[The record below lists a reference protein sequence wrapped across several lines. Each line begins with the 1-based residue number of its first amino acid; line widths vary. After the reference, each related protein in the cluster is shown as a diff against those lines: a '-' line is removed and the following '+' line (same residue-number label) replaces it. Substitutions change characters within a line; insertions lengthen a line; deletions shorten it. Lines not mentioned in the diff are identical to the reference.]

1 MPNLNYKHFFIRVIM
16 KKTALVILG
25 AAVISA
31 VAGGVTALSV
41 NNYLNDGASASHS
54 PISLWSDTAPQAG
67 NHFTSYQ
74 AEQYPDLT
82 YAAENAVKAVV
93 NIESIRE
100 VQYGG
105 RSRGYDPFYEFFGIP
120 YGGGYGQQQPQTRE
134 QRSGGSGVII
144 SADGYI
150 VTNNH
155 VIEDATKLKVKLNDG
170 RTFDAKLIGTD
181 PTTDVALIKIDGK
194 DLPTIPF
201 GNSDNLRLGEWVL
214 AIGSPFDLQSTITAG
229 IVSAKARQLGVIPN
243 ELRVESFIQTDAA
256 VNPGNSGGALVNTR
270 GELVGINTVIKSS
283 TGSYIGY
290 SFAVPET
297 IVRKVVVDLK
307 EYGVV
312 QRALLG
318 IRYRAIDDQFVEQ
331 LGEELGITKT
341 GGLYVDEV
349 VEGSAAEEAGL
360 RKGDIIT
367 AIDGTK
373 TNDASTLTE
382 KMAQRRPND
391 KVTISYNRNGT
402 DKKVEVTLK
411 NKVGKAE
418 PVTIDTKDVAEALGG
433 KFSEVSRA
441 TREKLEIRGG
451 VQVTSVDRDGLL
463 GRSGVKEGFVITYIN
478 DRPVTSISDLQRM
491 SDKIE
496 TIDGVYP
503 NGRALR
509 YVIVQ

>member
-1 MPNLNYKHFFIRVIM
+1 M
-16 KKTALVILG
+16 KKTALVMLG
-25 AAVISA
+25 AVAVSA
-31 VAGGVTALSV
+31 LAGGITALSV
-41 NNYLNDGASASHS
+41 NRYMAGRVFAPATTTVD
-54 PISLWSDTAPQAG
+54 WSDESSKAGTHFAAFQAD
-67 NHFTSYQ
+67 
-74 AEQYPDLT
+74 QYPDLT

-120 YGGGYGQQQPQTRE
+120 YGGGGYSEPQTRE

-170 RTFDAKLIGTD
+170 RTYDAKLIGTD
-181 PTTDVALIKIDGK
+181 PTTDVALIKIDEN
-194 DLPTIPF
+194 DLPTLPF
-201 GNSDNLRLGEWVL
+201 GNSDDLRLGEWVL

-229 IVSAKARQLGVIPN
+229 IVSAKARQLGVIPD

-256 VNPGNSGGALVNTR
+256 VNPGNSGGALVNIR

-312 QRALLG
+312 QRAMLG
-318 IRYRAIDDQFVEQ
+318 IRYRAIDDLFIEQ
-331 LGEELGITKT
+331 LGEELGISKT

-349 VEGSAAEEAGL
+349 VEGGAAEDAGL

-373 TNDASTLTE
+373 TNDASTMTE

-391 KVTISYNRNGT
+391 KVTIEYNRNGIE
-402 DKKVEVTLK
+402 KKVTVTLK

-418 PVTIDTKDVAEALGG
+418 PVTADTKDVAEALGG
-433 KFSEVSRA
+433 KFSDVGQSL
-441 TREKLEIRGG
+441 REKLEIRGG
-451 VQVTSVDRDGLL
+451 VQVTSVERDGLL

-478 DRPVTSISDLQRM
+478 DRPVSSVKDLQRL
-491 SDKIE
+491 SDNVE
-496 TIDGVYP
+496 SIDGVYP
-503 NGRALR
+503 NGRAVR
-509 YVIVQ
+509 YVIVK

>member
-1 MPNLNYKHFFIRVIM
+1 M
-16 KKTALVILG
+16 KKTALVIVAA
-25 AAVISA
+25 AAVSA
-31 VAGGVTALSV
+31 LAGGLTALGVSKYTSGQGLFQSS
-41 NNYLNDGASASHS
+41 NASA
-54 PISLWSDTAPQAG
+54 LWSDTTPQAG
-67 NHFTSYQ
+67 NHFAAYQ

-120 YGGGYGQQQPQTRE
+120 YGGGGYGEPQTRE

-155 VIEDATKLKVKLNDG
+155 VIEEATKLKVKLNDG
-170 RTFDAKLIGTD
+170 RTFDAKLVGTD
-181 PTTDVALIKIDGK
+181 PTTDVALIKIEEK

-201 GNSDNLRLGEWVL
+201 GNSNDLRLGEWVL

-229 IVSAKARQLGVIPN
+229 IVSAKARQLGVIPD

-312 QRALLG
+312 QRAMLG
-318 IRYRAIDDQFVEQ
+318 VRYRAIDDQFIEQ
-331 LGEELGITKT
+331 MGEELGISKT
-341 GGLYVDEV
+341 GGLYVNEV
-349 VEGSAAEEAGL
+349 VEGGAAEDAGL

-367 AIDGTK
+367 AIDGKK
-373 TNDASTLTE
+373 TNDASAMSE
-382 KMAQRRPND
+382 QMAQYRPGD
-391 KVTISYNRNGT
+391 KITIEYNRNGT
-402 DKKVEVTLK
+402 SKKTQVTLK

-418 PVTIDTKDVAEALGG
+418 PVTADTKDVAEALGG
-433 KFSEVSRA
+433 KFSEVSKSLC
-441 TREKLEIRGG
+441 EKLEIRGG

-463 GRSGVKEGFVITYIN
+463 GRSGIKEGFIITYIN
-478 DRPVTSISDLQRM
+478 DRPVNSLKDLQRL
-491 SDKIE
+491 SE
-496 TIDGVYP
+496 NVESIDGIYT

-509 YVIVQ
+509 YVIVK

>member
-1 MPNLNYKHFFIRVIM
+1 M
-16 KKTALVILG
+16 KKTALVILSA
-25 AAVISA
+25 AAVSA
-31 VAGGVTALSV
+31 LAGGLTALSV
-41 NNYLNDGASASHS
+41 NKYMSGRVFGGSDNAVVD
-54 PISLWSDTAPQAG
+54 WSDTTPRAG
-67 NHFTSYQ
+67 NHFASYQ

-120 YGGGYGQQQPQTRE
+120 YGGGGYSEPQTRE

-181 PTTDVALIKIDGK
+181 PTTDVALIKIEEEN
-194 DLPTIPF
+194 LPTLAF
-201 GNSDNLRLGEWVL
+201 GNSNDLRLGEWVL

-229 IVSAKARQLGVIPN
+229 IVSAKARQLGVIPD

-256 VNPGNSGGALVNTR
+256 VNPGNSGGALVNIR

-283 TGSYIGY
+283 TGSYVGY

-312 QRALLG
+312 QRAMLG
-318 IRYRAIDDQFVEQ
+318 IRYRAIDDLFIEQ
-331 LGEELGITKT
+331 LGEELGISKT

-349 VEGSAAEEAGL
+349 VEGGAAEDAGL

-367 AIDGTK
+367 AVDGK
-373 TNDASTLTE
+373 KVNDASSMSE
-382 KMAQRRPND
+382 QMAQYRPGD
-391 KVTISYNRNGT
+391 KISIEYDRNGT
-402 DKKVEVTLK
+402 AKTAQVTLK

-418 PVTIDTKDVAEALGG
+418 PVTADTKDVAEALGG
-433 KFSEVSRA
+433 KFADVSQSL
-441 TREKLEIRGG
+441 REKLEIRGG
-451 VQVTSVDRDGLL
+451 VQVTSVERDGLL
-463 GRSGVKEGFVITYIN
+463 AQSGVKEGFVITYIN
-478 DRPVTSISDLQRM
+478 DRPITSLKDLDRVGD
-491 SDKIE
+491 SVE
-496 TIDGVYP
+496 SIDGVYT
-503 NGRALR
+503 NGRAVR
-509 YVIVQ
+509 YVIVK

>member
-1 MPNLNYKHFFIRVIM
+1 M

-31 VAGGVTALSV
+31 VAGGTTALYV
-41 NNYLNDGASASHS
+41 NNYLSNKGGVLSSSD
-54 PISLWSDTAPQAG
+54 ITTQWSDEVPKAG
-67 NHFTSYQ
+67 NHFTAYQ

-144 SADGYI
+144 SSDGYI

-181 PTTDVALIKIDGK
+181 PTTDVALIKIEEK

-318 IRYRAIDDQFVEQ
+318 IRYRVIDDQFVEQ
-331 LGEELGITKT
+331 LGKELGIEKT

-382 KMAQRRPND
+382 KIAQRRPND
-391 KVTISYNRNGT
+391 KVTLSYNRNGT
-402 DKKVEVTLK
+402 DKKVEVTLR

-418 PVTIDTKDVAEALGG
+418 PVTVDTQDVAEALGG

-451 VQVTSVDRDGLL
+451 VQVTSVERDGLL

>member
-1 MPNLNYKHFFIRVIM
+1 
-16 KKTALVILG
+16 
-25 AAVISA
+25 
-31 VAGGVTALSV
+31 
-41 NNYLNDGASASHS
+41 
-54 PISLWSDTAPQAG
+54 
-67 NHFTSYQ
+67 
-74 AEQYPDLT
+74 
-82 YAAENAVKAVV
+82 
-93 NIESIRE
+93 
-100 VQYGG
+100 
-105 RSRGYDPFYEFFGIP
+105 
-120 YGGGYGQQQPQTRE
+120 
-134 QRSGGSGVII
+134 
-144 SADGYI
+144 
-150 VTNNH
+150 
-155 VIEDATKLKVKLNDG
+155 
-170 RTFDAKLIGTD
+170 
-181 PTTDVALIKIDGK
+181 
-194 DLPTIPF
+194 
-201 GNSDNLRLGEWVL
+201 
-214 AIGSPFDLQSTITAG
+214 
-229 IVSAKARQLGVIPN
+229 LGVIPN

-318 IRYRAIDDQFVEQ
+318 IRYRAIDDQFIEQ
-331 LGEELGITKT
+331 LGEELGISKT

-349 VEGSAAEEAGL
+349 VEGGAAEEAGL

-373 TNDASTLTE
+373 TNDASTMTE

-391 KVTISYNRNGT
+391 KVTISYNRNGI

-418 PVTIDTKDVAEALGG
+418 PVTADTKDVAEALGG
-433 KFSEVSRA
+433 KFAEVSRA

-451 VQVTSVDRDGLL
+451 VQVTSVDRDGIL

-478 DRPVTSISDLQRM
+478 DRPVTSLSDLQRL

>member
-1 MPNLNYKHFFIRVIM
+1 M
-16 KKTALVILG
+16 KKTALVIVAA
-25 AAVISA
+25 AAVSA
-31 VAGGVTALSV
+31 LAGGLTALGVSKYTSGEGLFQSS
-41 NNYLNDGASASHS
+41 NASA
-54 PISLWSDTAPQAG
+54 LWSDTTPQAG
-67 NHFTSYQ
+67 NHFAAYQ

-120 YGGGYGQQQPQTRE
+120 YGGGGYSEPQTRE

-155 VIEDATKLKVKLNDG
+155 VIEEATKLKVKLNDG
-170 RTFDAKLIGTD
+170 RTFDAKLVGTD
-181 PTTDVALIKIDGK
+181 PTTDVALIKIDEK
-194 DLPTIPF
+194 DLPAIPF
-201 GNSDNLRLGEWVL
+201 GNSNDLRLGEWVL

-229 IVSAKARQLGVIPN
+229 IVSAKARQLGVIPD

-312 QRALLG
+312 QRAMLG
-318 IRYRAIDDQFVEQ
+318 VRYRAIDDQFIEQ
-331 LGEELGITKT
+331 MGEELGITKT
-341 GGLYVDEV
+341 GGLYVNEV
-349 VEGSAAEEAGL
+349 VEGGAAEDAGL

-367 AIDGTK
+367 AIDGKK
-373 TNDASTLTE
+373 TNDASAMSE
-382 KMAQRRPND
+382 QMAQYRPGD
-391 KVTISYNRNGT
+391 KITIEYNRNGT
-402 DKKVEVTLK
+402 SKKTQVTLK

-418 PVTIDTKDVAEALGG
+418 PVTADTKDVAEALGG
-433 KFSEVSRA
+433 KFSEVSKSLC
-441 TREKLEIRGG
+441 EKLEIRGG
-451 VQVTSVDRDGLL
+451 VQVTSVERDGLL
-463 GRSGVKEGFVITYIN
+463 GRSGIKEGFIITYIN
-478 DRPVTSISDLQRM
+478 DRPVNSLKDLQRL
-491 SDKIE
+491 SE
-496 TIDGVYP
+496 NVESIDGIYT

-509 YVIVQ
+509 YVIVK